1 MVPVQ
6 SSNAARRSGRE
17 CGRGPAGSKALR
29 SKDGTSFSAV
39 VASAMAASFLLR
51 EASCLHHNVEA
62 EPDRPG
68 PERDQQEPGP
78 ERQAPRQ
85 SRQPVERAAGRLE
98 QHGDD
103 QRQRKRET
111 EEGKR
116 NESAREQSQQAEADR
131 QENRV
136 RQTERAH

>member
-1 MVPVQ
+1 
-6 SSNAARRSGRE
+6 
-17 CGRGPAGSKALR
+17 
-29 SKDGTSFSAV
+29 
-39 VASAMAASFLLR
+39 
-51 EASCLHHNVEA
+51 
-62 EPDRPG
+62 RPG
-68 PERDQQEPGP
+68 PERDHQEPGP

-116 NESAREQSQQAEADR
+116 NESARERRSGGAARRRGAEQREQQRRRAGWDVETEQDAERGRAL
-131 QENRV
+131 QIA
-136 RQTERAH
+136 QTSELRTKRNHER